1 MIRFSKI
8 LLFMVIIP
16 GTLGVLIDVLFHVK
30 AYELEYYAIII
41 PWLILNQLLINKFN
55 VLK

>member
-1 MIRFSKI
+1 
-8 LLFMVIIP
+8 MVIIP